1 MVSRVV
7 THVSVRHVA
16 HVAAV
21 APGAGAVSPVSD
33 NVTVTPVSEATQ
45 VLVTLQRVT
54 LVTVSH
60 LGQEARPLILV
71 QDGVTVER
79 PRRGRRRG
87 HDTCRQVWV
96 DVTTVMICGVL
107 ESWCLYCD
115 RMYAD

>member
-1 MVSRVV
+1 M
-7 THVSVRHVA
+7 T

-45 VLVTLQRVT
+45 VLVTLQRGTPVT
-54 LVTVSH
+54 AGH
-60 LGQEARPLILV
+60 LGQQARPLILI

-79 PRRGRRRG
+79 PGRGRRRG
-87 HDTCRQVWV
+87 HDTCRHVWG
-96 DVTTVMICGVL
+96 DVIPVMICGGL